1 MKAQRFTRKT
11 QTWRNEREKKRD
23 KQIFAPQKVE
33 KYKDSSST
41 RIKEKPLLGTM
52 REEERQTNI

>member
-1 MKAQRFTRKT
+1 M
-11 QTWRNEREKKRD
+11 REKKRD

-41 RIKEKPLLGTM
+41 RIKENPKLGAT
-52 REEERQTNI
+52 REEERHTNI